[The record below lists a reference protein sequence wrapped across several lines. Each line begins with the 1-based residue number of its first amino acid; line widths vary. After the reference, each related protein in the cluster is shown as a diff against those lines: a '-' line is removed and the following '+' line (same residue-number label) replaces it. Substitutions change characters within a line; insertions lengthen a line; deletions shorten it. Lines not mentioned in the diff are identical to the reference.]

1 VSRAG
6 RTQPCSEAEA
16 RVRLRHA
23 RSFAE
28 VAALVADEG
37 DDIEHASVAA
47 SLCVLAGI
55 AASDAACCLALGRRA
70 RGQDHREAAT
80 LVEQVEPGGAE
91 AANSL
96 KRLLGLKD
104 EAQYGLVDVSGA
116 DLRAAL
122 RQARSLVDFA
132 ETILS

>member
-6 RTQPCSEAEA
+6 RTQPCSETEA

-23 RSFAE
+23 RSFVE

-37 DDIEHASVAA
+37 DDIEYASVAA

-96 KRLLGLKD
+96 KRLLGFKD
-104 EAQYGLVDVSGA
+104 EAQYGLADVSGA